1 MSERILRWF
10 GDRRNMTVLDMTHEH
25 LELTTRA
32 VHKLYEMV
40 QKVGE
45 GTGDKREYYEIIS
58 QHEMEA
64 DKIRRAMVT
73 ELSNRNLYATERD
86 DLMELVRAVDWVADW
101 AREASRI
108 LVVIPFEKLPD
119 DFKKAI
125 EDMCRENYSCVKVLG
140 ECIHELSKNPKKA
153 LELADQV
160 ELFEEDLDDLYS
172 IARSL
177 FVNLGDTG
185 MTRGAMILVNEFMD
199 SIETVADWCENA
211 ADIARAIAIRVI

>member
-10 GDRRNMTVLDMTHEH
+10 GDRRNETVLEMTHEH
-25 LELTTRA
+25 LELTTKA

-40 QKVGE
+40 QDVVDSPEK
-45 GTGDKREYYEIIS
+45 KKEYYEIIS
-58 QHEMEA
+58 MHEMEA
-64 DKIRRAMVT
+64 DRIRRAMVT

-108 LVVIPFEKLPD
+108 LVVIPFENLPEE
-119 DFKKAI
+119 FRKSI
-125 EDMCRENYSCVKVLG
+125 ENMCRENYSCVKVLG
-140 ECIHELSKNPKKA
+140 ECIHELSNNPKKS

-172 IARSL
+172 IARTYFAEL
-177 FVNLGDTG
+177 DDVG
-185 MTRGAMILVNEFMD
+185 MTRGAMILLNEFMD
-199 SIETVADWCENA
+199 AIETVADWCENT